1 MLNRVQFLGKT
12 IIFNAFLVVFLVLGM
27 ASTQAQQDKTQ
38 AFGEAFEVPEKAN
51 QDAKVFEELK
61 GKQSTQALLTGNIT
75 EVCQT
80 KGCWMNVVLDDG
92 EEVFVRFKDYGF
104 FVPTNSAGN
113 SVIMKGKAF
122 VEEMS
127 VEDQQHY
134 AMDKGASQEEINAI
148 TAPKRTYRFE
158 AAGVVIQPKS

>member
-1 MLNRVQFLGKT
+1 MLNNIQFLAKT
-12 IIFNAFLVVFLVLGM
+12 TFFNTFLVIFLTFGSQNTV
-27 ASTQAQQDKTQ
+27 AQEDNKQ
-38 AFGEAFEVPEKAN
+38 AFGEAFELSAQPN
-51 QDAKVFEELK
+51 QDVKLFDELK
-61 GKQSTQALLTGNIT
+61 GDASTQAQISGSIT
-75 EVCQT
+75 EVCQA
-80 KGCWMNVVLDDG
+80 KGCWMKVALSDG

-122 VEEMS
+122 LEEMS

-148 TAPKRTYRFE
+148 TSPKRTYRFE
-158 AAGVVIQPKS
+158 AEGVVILPKS

>member
-1 MLNRVQFLGKT
+1 MLNNIQFLAKT
-12 IIFNAFLVVFLVLGM
+12 TFFNTFFVIFFALGSQSM
-27 ASTQAQQDKTQ
+27 EAQQDNTQ
-38 AFGEAFEVPEKAN
+38 KFGEAFELSAQPN
-51 QDAKVFEELK
+51 QDARVFQELK
-61 GKQSTQALLTGNIT
+61 GNESTQALISGSIT

-80 KGCWMNVVLDDG
+80 KGCWMKVALSDG

-113 SVIMKGKAF
+113 SVIMNGKAF
-122 VEEMS
+122 LEEMS

-148 TAPKRTYRFE
+148 TSPKRTYRFE
-158 AAGVVIQPKS
+158 AEGVLIQPKS